1 MEATGLEQWVGWGCG
16 LRGRTR
22 RSAGATATGGSCSD
36 HRTTRSLEW
45 FSPDEALRA
54 VLARATAGELAL
66 SDPVARRELCDW
78 ELVHPDPVRPGIV
91 HLTAEGILFLDAD

>member
-1 MEATGLEQWVGWGCG
+1 VQ
-16 LRGRTR
+16 
-22 RSAGATATGGSCSD
+22 RSSD
-36 HRTTRSLEW
+36 DPIPRVVLT
-45 FSPDEALRA
+45 DEALRA
-54 VLARATAGELAL
+54 VLARATAGELPL